1 MCLNGTFCMYL
12 NAAWKRECQKKKG
25 AEEPCRVKQERKRGR
40 MKEGGRE
47 RSCSISSTGE
57 HFKALKLHPG
67 LHRPGGPRLHGSPF
81 PVCD

>member
-1 MCLNGTFCMYL
+1 MSESHILDAFKCSVE
-12 NAAWKRECQKKKG
+12 KRVSKEKG
-25 AEEPCRVKQERKRGR
+25 AEEPCRVKQERKRER

-57 HFKALKLHPG
+57 CFKALKLHPG